1 MLTELSNYHNDG
13 ANWQAKIILA
23 FMQMMHHRVLDVVW
37 NTERRKSDATIYTG
51 RYENCREQGY
61 VFSLIYRGKQRH
73 YAVYE
78 HRNSDTICVLISNK
92 PSMNTPDVATM
103 WADKPENC
111 SKWDYDKGFNCG
123 QFEECTDFIIEDR
136 IETLKEWSGKDDETN
151 PGD

>member
-23 FMQMMHHRVLDVVW
+23 FMQMMHQQVLVVVW
-37 NTERRKSDATIYTG
+37 NEKFHKSDAVINIG

-61 VFSLIYRGKQRH
+61 VFSLVYKGKQRH

-111 SKWDYDKGFNCG
+111 TKWDYDKGFDCG
-123 QFEECTDFIIEDR
+123 QFEECTNFIIEDMTK
-136 IETLKEWSGKDDETN
+136 ILKEWSGKEDETN
-151 PGD
+151 PGE

>member
-1 MLTELSNYHNDG
+1 
-13 ANWQAKIILA
+13 
-23 FMQMMHHRVLDVVW
+23 MQMMHQRVLDVVW
-37 NTERRKSDATIYTG
+37 DTERRTSDATIYTG

-111 SKWDYDKGFNCG
+111 TKWDFDKGFNCG
-123 QFEECTDFIIEDR
+123 QFEECTDFIIEDM
-136 IETLKEWSGKDDETN
+136 IDTLKEWSGKSKETN
-151 PGD
+151 PGE